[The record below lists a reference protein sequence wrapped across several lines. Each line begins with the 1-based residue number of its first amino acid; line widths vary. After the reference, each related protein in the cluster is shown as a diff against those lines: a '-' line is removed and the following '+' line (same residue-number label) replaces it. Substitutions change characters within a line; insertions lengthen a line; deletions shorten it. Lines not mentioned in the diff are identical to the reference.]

1 MAWGC
6 QDRDRLGERHHT
18 REGEIETQHERPLQ
32 RGAEGWGQMWE
43 HKRGDRC
50 PGVWAGLGTFDK
62 DAPAS
67 PGLSV
72 HDQVG
77 Q

>member
-1 MAWGC
+1 M
-6 QDRDRLGERHHT
+6 
-18 REGEIETQHERPLQ
+18 
-32 RGAEGWGQMWE
+32 GQMRE

-50 PGVWAGLGTFDK
+50 PGGWGGLGTFDK

-72 HDQVG
+72 HDQLG